1 MVRFFWSIAKSFG
14 KRCISLFLVGLLT
27 TLLISACGSRVK
39 QNSPAPLAVSKCE
52 RVIEHAMGKTCVP
65 KKPQRVITLDNF
77 SVDTALAL
85 GVKPVG
91 SVKPFTSYLEEQLAG
106 VRIIGTPQQPS
117 LEFILALKPDLI
129 LGFSWYHKQIY
140 PQLSEI
146 APTVIVDYND
156 GKDTKKIIQ
165 LIGAALGK
173 TDATQK
179 IIDRYYARLNQFKTQ
194 MGEQLKKTDVSLIR
208 IQSNNFGLLQ
218 RGSFPGVIL
227 EAAGLPRPQQQQYLQ
242 PSEGSW
248 NHIQINISNERIP
261 DMDGDV
267 LFVIASEEASTE
279 QRLNQL
285 KTDPLWSR
293 LNVVRQGRVYEVPGY
308 WLVGGPIALNKI
320 VDDLFKYLI
329 EQPNRS

>member
-1 MVRFFWSIAKSFG
+1 MVRFYRSIAKNFG
-14 KRCISLFLVGLLT
+14 KRCISLFLIGLLT
-27 TLLISACGSRVK
+27 TLLVSACGSRVK
-39 QNSPAPLAVSKCE
+39 QNSPASSTASKCE
-52 RVIEHAMGKTCVP
+52 RAIEHTMGKTCLP
-65 KKPQRVITLDNF
+65 KNPQRIITLDNF
-77 SVDTALAL
+77 SVDTVLAL

-91 SVKPFTSYLEEQLAG
+91 SVKPFTSYLGEKLEG

-129 LGFSWYHKQIY
+129 LGFSWYHEQIY
-140 PQLSEI
+140 QQLSEI

-156 GKDTKKIIQ
+156 GNDTKKIIK

-173 TDATQK
+173 PDAAQG
-179 IIDRYYARLNQFKTQ
+179 IIDRYYDRLNQFKTK
-194 MGEQLKKTDVSLIR
+194 MGERLKNTEVSVIR
-208 IQSNNFGLLQ
+208 IQANNFGLLQ

-227 EAAGLPRPQQQQYLQ
+227 EAAGLPRPQKQQYLQ
-242 PSEGSW
+242 PSDGNW

-267 LFVIASEEASTE
+267 LFVVASEEASTE

-293 LNVVRQGRVYEVPGY
+293 LNVVKQGRVYEVPGY

-329 EQPNRS
+329 EQPNLT